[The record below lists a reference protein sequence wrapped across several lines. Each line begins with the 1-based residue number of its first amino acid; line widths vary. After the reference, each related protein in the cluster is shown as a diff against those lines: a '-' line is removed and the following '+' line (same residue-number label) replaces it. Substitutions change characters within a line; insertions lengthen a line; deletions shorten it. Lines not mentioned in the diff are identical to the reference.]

1 MRSLDKTIDALSEKL
16 LTLDSGPLAEL
27 RRMELGDPGTP
38 ASWRIAVALNL
49 PQNELDVWM
58 RIVKTLAI
66 LTPRGNRGSNVRLHD
81 PAVALGTV
89 FCDGGNP
96 GWPPPGSNPAPKLS
110 EPRLARFLALTP
122 NQRGE
127 SLERIARML
136 ASSRDSGRG
145 ICCTEIAHLLLG
157 PNDEQPLR
165 NIAYAYYARLDRAT
179 RQPNEEGTR

>member
-1 MRSLDKTIDALSEKL
+1 MRSLDKTIGALSEML
-16 LTLDSGPLAEL
+16 LALDSGPLAEL
-27 RRMELGDPGTP
+27 RRMEPGNAGTP
-38 ASWRIAVALNL
+38 AFWRVAVALDL

-66 LTPRGNRGSNVRLHD
+66 LTPRGNRSSKVRLHD

-110 EPRLARFLALTP
+110 EPRLARFLASAP

-127 SLERIARML
+127 SLERIVRVL
-136 ASSRDSGRG
+136 ASSRDPGRG
-145 ICCTEIAHLLLG
+145 IRCTEIAHLLLD
-157 PNDEQPLR
+157 PDDEQPLKDV
-165 NIAYAYYARLDRAT
+165 AYAYYARLDRAT
-179 RQPNEEGTR
+179 RHPNQEGTH